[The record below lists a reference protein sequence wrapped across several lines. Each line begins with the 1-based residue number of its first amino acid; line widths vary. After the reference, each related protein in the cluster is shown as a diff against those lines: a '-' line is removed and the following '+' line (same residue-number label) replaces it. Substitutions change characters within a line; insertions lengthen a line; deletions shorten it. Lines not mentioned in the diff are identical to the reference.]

1 MYFCSQKNGG
11 WGISALF
18 SPRHNSQVINNTK
31 IHTMEIISKRVL
43 TMSESETLAMT
54 AKARELKAQGKDVIS
69 LSIGEPDFNTPEVIK
84 EAAKKA
90 IDDNFTHYPPV
101 PGYADTREAISRKFK
116 RDNNLDY
123 APEQIVVSTGGKQA
137 LYQVVQVLVNPGDEV
152 IIPTPF
158 WVSYKEFVHLA
169 EGVVVPLKT
178 KIENKFKMTPEQ
190 LEAAITPK
198 TKLIIFSSPS
208 NPTGMLYSKEELKGL
223 AQVIARH
230 ENVYVVCDEIYE
242 HINYVGKHESIA
254 QFPEIFNR
262 VVTVN
267 GLAKGFAMTGWRVG
281 YIGAPLAI
289 AKACNKLQGQVTS
302 ATCSI
307 ALKACVCAMQMD
319 PTTSKD
325 IINMRETFRK
335 RRDMVYQLLC
345 EIPGVK
351 VVMPEGAFYFFPDV
365 SSYYG
370 KSFNGKK
377 IENSTDMAFYL
388 LNEAN
393 VATVMGSAFGDDTCI
408 RLSYATSEDLLR
420 EALRRIKEALTN
432 LK

>member
-1 MYFCSQKNGG
+1 MHSEK
-11 WGISALF
+11 WLAEHTMLHGILH
-18 SPRHNSQVINNTK
+18 HNSLVINNTK
-31 IHTMEIISKRVL
+31 FHTMEIISKRVL

-69 LSIGEPDFNTPEVIK
+69 LSIGEPDFNTPDVIK

-208 NPTGMLYSKEELKGL
+208 NPTGMLYSKEELRGL

-254 QFPEIFNR
+254 QFSEIYDR

-307 ALKACVCAMQMD
+307 ALKACVCAMEMD
-319 PTTSKD
+319 PATSQD
-325 IINMRETFRK
+325 IINMRETFRR
-335 RRDMVYQLLC
+335 RRDMVYQLLS

-351 VVMPEGAFYFFPDV
+351 VAMPEGAFYFFPDV

-420 EALRRIKEALTN
+420 EALRRIKEALAN